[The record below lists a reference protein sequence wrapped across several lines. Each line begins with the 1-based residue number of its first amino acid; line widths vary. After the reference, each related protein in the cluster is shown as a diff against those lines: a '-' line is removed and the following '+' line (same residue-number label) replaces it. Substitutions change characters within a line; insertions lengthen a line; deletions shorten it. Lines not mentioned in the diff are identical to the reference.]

1 MALLAIQIGVQPMLI
16 KECIEKKVNTVFYSA
31 YDTQDRHTPVRHC
44 LMNMRFHYQP
54 PGLKL
59 SHCIHLY
66 IFFDHELKDTIQ
78 HCVDI
83 CRCTVHGC
91 KINNKSQVI
100 LHSIVV
106 GQELMKVVI
115 AFIMM
120 QLEFKGRAHE
130 LMLQVKPL
138 ESITLGA
145 IPAIIYAVQNL
156 LCQMGYQ
163 VCVCVCV
170 CMSLCLCRTLS
181 LCIYAQTR
189 THTPRTSEPQKSVFQ
204 SAQPDQDSVDSW
216 VIKFTNIYTY
226 LSI

>member
-1 MALLAIQIGVQPMLI
+1 M
-16 KECIEKKVNTVFYSA
+16 
-31 YDTQDRHTPVRHC
+31 
-44 LMNMRFHYQP
+44 
-54 PGLKL
+54 
-59 SHCIHLY
+59 
-66 IFFDHELKDTIQ
+66 
-78 HCVDI
+78 
-83 CRCTVHGC
+83 
-91 KINNKSQVI
+91 I

-163 VCVCVCV
+163 VCVCVSV
-170 CMSLCLCRTLS
+170 CMSLCLSHTHS

-189 THTPRTSEPQKSVFQ
+189 THTPHTSEPQNSVFQ